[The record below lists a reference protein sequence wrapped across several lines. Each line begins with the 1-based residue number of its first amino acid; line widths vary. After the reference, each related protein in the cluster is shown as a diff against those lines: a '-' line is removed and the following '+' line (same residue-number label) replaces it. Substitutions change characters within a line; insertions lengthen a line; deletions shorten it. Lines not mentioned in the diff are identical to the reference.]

1 MALCSPVFTSYK
13 HFTKRWEWNERIKL
27 PVKYSDLPRTARL
40 AVTIYD
46 CCGAGGGGADTRR
59 QVWTLTIKLS
69 NIREVILV
77 KKYFICL
84 EGKSE
89 QRQIPRLLLIGEAS
103 FSTVPSSNLISL
115 VHGPV

>member
-13 HFTKRWEWNERIKL
+13 HFTKRWEWNEWIKL

-59 QVWTLTIKLS
+59 QVWTLT
-69 NIREVILV
+69 
-77 KKYFICL
+77 
-84 EGKSE
+84 
-89 QRQIPRLLLIGEAS
+89 RQIAS
-103 FSTVPSSNLISL
+103 YQILGGSYC
-115 VHGPV
+115 

>member
-13 HFTKRWEWNERIKL
+13 HFTKRWEWNEWIKL

-77 KKYFICL
+77 KKIFHL
-84 EGKSE
+84 PGG
-89 QRQIPRLLLIGEAS
+89 QVRAAS
-103 FSTVPSSNLISL
+103 NPSSTPHWGSIILYRSF
-115 VHGPV
+115 